1 MAETTKS
8 AGAVALSRK
17 KAGRLMRL
25 ATYASVSVA
34 TVLIAI
40 KFAAWMATDS
50 VSLMSTLVDSFLDML
65 ASLINLVAV
74 RHALAPADREHRWG
88 HGKAEPLAALAQAAF
103 ISGSAVFLLVEAA
116 DRFIHPH
123 TLANSAVGIA
133 VMVFAI
139 VLTMAL
145 VGFQKYVVRR
155 TGSPAIR
162 ADSLH
167 YQVDLLV
174 NLGVIVS
181 LLLVSRLGWD
191 LADPLFALAIAGYIL
206 WGVFGIGRI
215 AIKQV
220 MDEELPED
228 ERRRIRETAL
238 SHPDVRDVHD
248 MRTRMSGTQ
257 TFIELHLEMDGNITL
272 REAHDI
278 AEAVMFRVENAFP
291 NAQVLIHQDPEGVV
305 ERRQELD

>member
-1 MAETTKS
+1 MAET
-8 AGAVALSRK
+8 LSRE

-34 TVLIAI
+34 TILIAA
-40 KFAAWMATDS
+40 KSAAWLATDS
-50 VSLMSTLVDSFLDML
+50 VSLMSTLVDSLLDVL
-65 ASLINLVAV
+65 ASLINLLAV

-103 ISGSAVFLLVEAA
+103 ISGSAMFLLIEAA

-123 TLANSAVGIA
+123 TVTNSEAGIA
-133 VMVFAI
+133 VMVFSV
-139 VLTMAL
+139 VLTVAL
-145 VGFQKYVVRR
+145 VGFQRFVVGR

-167 YQVDLLV
+167 YQVDVLV

-181 LLLVSRLGWD
+181 LLLVSRLGWG
-191 LADPLFALAIAGYIL
+191 LADPLFAVAIAGYIL
-206 WGVFGIGRI
+206 WGVFGIGRV
-215 AIKQV
+215 AVKQV
-220 MDEELPED
+220 MDQELPED
-228 ERRRIRETAL
+228 DRRRIREIAL
-238 SHPDVRDVHD
+238 SHPDVCEVHD
-248 MRTRMSGTQ
+248 MRTRTSGTQ
-257 TFIELHLEMDGNITL
+257 TFIELHLEMDADITL

-278 AEAVMFRVENAFP
+278 AEAVMFLVENAFP
-291 NAQVLIHQDPEGVV
+291 NAQVLTHMDPEGVE

>member
-1 MAETTKS
+1 MVETANSS
-8 AGAVALSRK
+8 AAAALSREQ
-17 KAGRLMRL
+17 AGRLMRL

-34 TVLIAI
+34 TVLIAF
-40 KFAAWMATDS
+40 KFAAWLATDS
-50 VSLMSTLVDSFLDML
+50 VSLLSTLVDSLLDVL
-65 ASLINLVAV
+65 ASLINLLAV

-103 ISGSAVFLLVEAA
+103 ISGSAMFLLIEAA
-116 DRFIHPH
+116 DRFIFPH
-123 TLANSAVGIA
+123 TVTNSEVGIA
-133 VMVFAI
+133 VMLFSIA
-139 VLTMAL
+139 LTVAL
-145 VGFQKYVVRR
+145 VGFQKFVVSR

-181 LLLVSRLGWD
+181 LLMVSRLGWD
-191 LADPLFALAIAGYIL
+191 LADPLIALAIAGYIL
-206 WGVFGIGRI
+206 WGVFGIGRV

-228 ERRRIRETAL
+228 ERRRIREIVLA
-238 SHPDVRDVHD
+238 HPDVRDLHD
-248 MRTRMSGTQ
+248 MRTRMSGTH
-257 TFIELHLEMDGNITL
+257 TFIELHVEMDGNITL
-272 REAHDI
+272 RQAHDI
-278 AEAVMFRVENAFP
+278 AEAVMYQVESAFP
-291 NAQVLIHQDPEGVV
+291 NAQVLIHQDPEGIE